1 MRKKIC
7 LIRELG
13 HNNLFD
19 LYGARGK
26 YITLVSVEKKYL
38 LQAIHYW
45 GFDTF
50 KVVEYKG
57 GKLVEV
63 KNE

>member
-1 MRKKIC
+1 MARKRVC
-7 LIRELG
+7 LVRDLG

-26 YITLVSVEKKYL
+26 HITVVSVERKYL

-50 KVVEYKG
+50 KMVEHKN

-63 KNE
+63 N